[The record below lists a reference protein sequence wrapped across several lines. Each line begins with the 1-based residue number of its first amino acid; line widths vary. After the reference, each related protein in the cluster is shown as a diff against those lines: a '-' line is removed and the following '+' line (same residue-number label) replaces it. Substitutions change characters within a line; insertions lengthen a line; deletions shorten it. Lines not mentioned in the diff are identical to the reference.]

1 MSVGLA
7 FRSLTGLPLQLR
19 PTFRRAT
26 LPVASPPA
34 GEWPPP
40 GVAMTVSPVDDTRAM
55 TPTRLDLDDVVAV
68 ATIVEAMLGRPMTPN
83 ESSRL
88 KSAYQRGGTL
98 TGFADQIAA

>member
-1 MSVGLA
+1 
-7 FRSLTGLPLQLR
+7 
-19 PTFRRAT
+19 
-26 LPVASPPA
+26 
-34 GEWPPP
+34 
-40 GVAMTVSPVDDTRAM
+40 M